1 MLEVEAGTS
10 KSMITYH
17 ENLKYNTIINRY
29 LVTVVQ
35 DCNLGSGG
43 LWSFRLQGTKLVSFT
58 KQKKIMGYKEKSIF
72 CKLSLWGAYKNWA

>member
-35 DCNLGSGG
+35 DSKIGSDG
-43 LWSFRLQGTKLVSFT
+43 LWRFQLKGTKTSFILH
-58 KQKKIMGYKEKSIF
+58 KK
-72 CKLSLWGAYKNWA
+72 